1 MPCYF
6 PIDAFRARAGGITFS
21 RKGAFLDLPLKI
33 PCLQCIGCKLEKSRQ
48 WALRCTHEAQLHKQN
63 SFITLTYNKAHLP
76 INNNNQLPTLN
87 LRHFQLFIKR
97 LRKKYNHKTIR
108 FFHCG
113 EYGDINKRPHYHAL
127 LFNHDFDDKYHFK
140 THNEQKY
147 YTSETLDQLWTD
159 PKTKKN
165 MGFSVIG
172 DLTFDSAA
180 YTARYCLKKITGKN
194 ADDHY
199 QGRVPEYATMSR
211 RPGIGQ
217 GWLKKFKTD
226 VYPSGF
232 VVLDGRKMSPPK
244 YYDRITNET
253 DEKAVRRSR
262 ALRQQE
268 AQKHTADNTK
278 ARLADRH
285 TVHQARAKLLKRDHD
300 NDL

>member
-1 MPCYF
+1 MACYF
-6 PIDAFRARAGGITFS
+6 PIDAFRAQAGGIVFS
-21 RKGAFLDLPLKI
+21 RKGAYLDLPIKI

-48 WALRCTHEAQLHKQN
+48 WALRCTHEAQLHLNN
-63 SFITLTYNKAHLP
+63 SFITLTYNQEHLP
-76 INNNNQLPTLN
+76 FTNNNTHTTLN

-97 LRKKYNHKTIR
+97 LRKKYSNKTIR

-113 EYGDINKRPHYHAL
+113 EYGDLNNRPHYHAL
-127 LFNHDFDDKYHFK
+127 LFNHDFEDKIHFK
-140 THNEQKY
+140 THKEQKY
-147 YTSETLDQLWTD
+147 YSSDILDQLWSD

-180 YTARYCLKKITGKN
+180 YVARYCLKKITGKN
-194 ADDHY
+194 ADEHY

-217 GWLKKFKTD
+217 GWLKKFKSD

-232 VVLDGRKMSPPK
+232 VVHDGQKMSPPK
-244 YYDRITNET
+244 YYDRITEKT
-253 DEKAVRRSR
+253 DEKAVSRSR
-262 ALRQQE
+262 ILRMQE
-268 AQKHTADNTK
+268 AKKHTADNTQ

-285 TVHQARAKLLKRDHD
+285 KVHQARAKLLKRNHD
-300 NDL
+300 Q